1 MSNNKTLKWRQSQI
15 AMICSAAK
23 RTGGCAPLLRVGG
36 PLGFNA
42 RPVCHP
48 VGVLGT
54 PFRYT
59 QVQHPPTHAP
69 HHHTHQHTLTQH
81 PGWFLSTLCWQN
93 AGFATFY
100 RCTILPCILHH
111 NHNTVLYV
119 RVYPTNGIGP
129 AQCVTY
135 CTVVKYCCAQLCRI
149 MLKKSYTTQLV
160 RYYVVNCVQ

>member
-1 MSNNKTLKWRQSQI
+1 MPGQSVTQW
-15 AMICSAAK
+15 
-23 RTGGCAPLLRVGG
+23 GCWAV
-36 PLGFNA
+36 
-42 RPVCHP
+42 
-48 VGVLGT
+48 GT
-54 PFRYT
+54 PFRYTQVQHPPTQAPHQHTHQHT

-119 RVYPTNGIGP
+119 RVYPTSGIGP

-135 CTVVKYCCAQLCRI
+135 CTVVRYCCAQLCRI

-160 RYYVVNCVQ
+160 RYYVFNCVE